1 MKERQDYPTRIGK
14 RNSFIFLKL
23 IPSVF
28 VTVLLACSIIN
39 FTLLNII
46 KINPEI
52 TIATT
57 SYFSQK
63 TFVIDFFVFAA
74 VFSVC
79 TYLIIWSDNFF
90 INLAAFVFGTGAG
103 ALAVYTDS
111 NLFTIKIFLYCAW
124 LIVIM
129 LSLPWVSSVLFSAL
143 SIIYFVSLQIN
154 PHFINDS
161 ESFFEQLRPGFAETV
176 SFASILLLTAASS
189 FLYRYIVERLIL
201 SLESE
206 HHINMVM
213 KQLSVINS
221 ELQFMA
227 KMRGEEAAK
236 NERLRITRDMHD
248 TCGYTFVNISAIADA
263 AQSERD
269 IERDKLD
276 EIFAKIRNLAS
287 NGLQETRKTLHAIR
301 DMENPLE
308 NNISTIYDIKNLFIS
323 VTGINVE
330 IITGNLKKDYS
341 RAINSI
347 IVHTMQEGLTNAVRH
362 GQASNI
368 LVSFW
373 EENNELMMSIKDDG
387 IGSDKIV
394 KGIGLAGMEERLEK
408 VSGRIEISSP
418 IEGGFKITIFI
429 PITDHDIKENSEE
442 QIGQQIENSLS

>member
-161 ESFFEQLRPGFAETV
+161 ESFF
-176 SFASILLLTAASS
+176 
-189 FLYRYIVERLIL
+189 
-201 SLESE
+201 
-206 HHINMVM
+206 
-213 KQLSVINS
+213 
-221 ELQFMA
+221 
-227 KMRGEEAAK
+227 
-236 NERLRITRDMHD
+236 
-248 TCGYTFVNISAIADA
+248 
-263 AQSERD
+263 
-269 IERDKLD
+269 
-276 EIFAKIRNLAS
+276 
-287 NGLQETRKTLHAIR
+287 
-301 DMENPLE
+301 
-308 NNISTIYDIKNLFIS
+308 
-323 VTGINVE
+323 
-330 IITGNLKKDYS
+330 
-341 RAINSI
+341 
-347 IVHTMQEGLTNAVRH
+347 
-362 GQASNI
+362 
-368 LVSFW
+368 
-373 EENNELMMSIKDDG
+373 
-387 IGSDKIV
+387 
-394 KGIGLAGMEERLEK
+394 
-408 VSGRIEISSP
+408 
-418 IEGGFKITIFI
+418 
-429 PITDHDIKENSEE
+429 
-442 QIGQQIENSLS
+442 